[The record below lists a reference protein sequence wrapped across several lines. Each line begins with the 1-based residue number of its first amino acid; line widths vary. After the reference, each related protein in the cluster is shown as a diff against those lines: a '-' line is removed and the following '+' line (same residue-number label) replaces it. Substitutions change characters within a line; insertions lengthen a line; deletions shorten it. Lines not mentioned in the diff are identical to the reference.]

1 MSHILHRVLRMDDV
15 VWDRTVKRIHVNGEV
30 CNVCHREYSAFLSF
44 KTATGD
50 RSVDS
55 RVKFINLPCKHFD
68 PIGSWELAPDVLTRL
83 LLVAEDADVL

>member
-15 VWDRTVKRIHVNGEV
+15 AWGCPVTRIPVNGEI

-50 RSVDS
+50 SLLRPM
-55 RVKFINLPCKHFD
+55 KFVNLPCGCVD
-68 PIGSWELAPDVLTRL
+68 PVEDSEVASDVLVRL
-83 LLVAEDADVL
+83 ILVAGDR